1 MNEYS
6 LAKVQLN
13 YRAKLMLFCLTA
25 KQEINHHAIIHVF

>member
-13 YRAKLMLFCLTA
+13 YTSYHYIDVQCAQIKPIQAVM
-25 KQEINHHAIIHVF
+25 V